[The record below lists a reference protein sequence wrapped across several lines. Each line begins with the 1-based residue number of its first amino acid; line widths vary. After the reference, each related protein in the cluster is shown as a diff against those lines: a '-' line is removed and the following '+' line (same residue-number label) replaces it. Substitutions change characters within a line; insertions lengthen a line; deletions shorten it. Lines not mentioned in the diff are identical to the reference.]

1 MSSRRLLLG
10 GAAALLAGLVYLN
23 ALHNPFVYDDYRTI
37 VENVSV
43 QSPGSFRAIVL
54 HDITRPIVNISYA
67 ADRALWGAQP
77 FGFHVTSV
85 LLHMLNVMLL
95 CQLAWQFADDVSAGS
110 GDARHAGA
118 GKRADARSA
127 RSAMPARGQVVAC
140 TAAVL
145 FAVHPMM
152 TEAVGYISGR
162 SEVLCA
168 TFFLLALMCGRRW
181 LRGDGTIWALL
192 SIGLWIV
199 AMATKEIAAMFP
211 FVLASYDWLIA
222 PATRVEK
229 RRRMLTVHLPMVT
242 IALLAAVIR
251 LAVFARVENAE
262 HVMVQWPYVLLELDV
277 VRQYLT
283 LMLFPV
289 GQAMFHDVS
298 LLKGIFDPRAVLAV
312 GTLGLMVALAWRL
325 RRVDGL
331 ASFGV
336 LWFLLLLLPSSALV
350 ALGHGEAMTEHRV
363 YLASCGLFLAVGAA
377 IGRLLTWLARV
388 NGPAPLL
395 SRAVLATGVIVLCAL
410 TVSRN
415 VVWASPVTLWHEAVD
430 RAPDHWRPRLL
441 LGEALQDNGRRDEA
455 VDQYKAALR
464 IRPTEPSAYMKLG
477 LCFAEMGRLQEAAA
491 TFQRLRDLDPRS
503 AGASTGLGAV
513 AMLQGQHDRAR
524 QYFLEAIDRDP
535 RNVSARRSLAILDE
549 IEPANPEE
557 ALRLCQEIQQLAPQT
572 PGNDECIRRNQARV
586 NAIRAGRR

>member
-1 MSSRRLLLG
+1 M
-10 GAAALLAGLVYLN
+10 YLN
-23 ALHNPFVYDDYRTI
+23 ALHNPFVYDDSRTI

-54 HDITRPIVNISYA
+54 HDITRPIVNLSYA

-85 LLHMLNVMLL
+85 LLHMLNVVLL
-95 CQLAWQFADDVSAGS
+95 YQLAWRFADDLSPASDGGRDSA
-110 GDARHAGA
+110 
-118 GKRADARSA
+118 KRAAARSA
-127 RSAMPARGQVVAC
+127 QSAMTARGPVVAS

-168 TFFLLALMCGRRW
+168 TFFLLALMSGRRW
-181 LRGDGTIWALL
+181 LHGDGAIWAML
-192 SIGLWIV
+192 SIALWLV
-199 AMATKEIAAMFP
+199 ALATKEIAAMFP
-211 FVLASYDWLIA
+211 FVLACYDWLIA
-222 PATRVEK
+222 PGNQVQK
-229 RRRMLTVHLPMVT
+229 RRRMLTVHLPIIT
-242 IALLAAVIR
+242 IAILAAVVR
-251 LAVFARVENAE
+251 LTVFARVENADPM
-262 HVMVQWPYVLLELDV
+262 MVRWPYVLLELDV
-277 VRQYLT
+277 VRRYLT
-283 LMLFPV
+283 LLLVPA

-298 LLKGIFDPRAVLAV
+298 LLKGVFDPRAILAIGV
-312 GTLGLMVALAWRL
+312 LGLMLALAWRL
-325 RRVDGL
+325 RRIDGL
-331 ASFGV
+331 ASFGI

-363 YLASCGLFLAVGAA
+363 YLASCGLFLAIGAGISHVWVRVTRLSA
-377 IGRLLTWLARV
+377 SARLLA
-388 NGPAPLL
+388 
-395 SRAVLATGVIVLCAL
+395 RAVLATGLVTLCAL
-410 TVSRN
+410 TVLRN

-441 LGEALQDNGRRDEA
+441 LGEALQDNGRREEA
-455 VDQYKAALR
+455 VEQYKAALR
-464 IRPTEPSAYMKLG
+464 IRPAEPSAYMKLG

-513 AMLQGQHDRAR
+513 AMLQGQPDRAR
-524 QYFLEAIDRDP
+524 QYFLEAIERDP

-549 IEPANPEE
+549 IEPANPAE
-557 ALRLCQEIQQLAPQT
+557 ALRLCQEIQQIAPQT
-572 PGNDECIRRNQARV
+572 PGNDDCIRRNQARV

>member
-1 MSSRRLLLG
+1 MSSRLLLG

-67 ADRALWGAQP
+67 ADRALWGAEP

-95 CQLAWQFADDVSAGS
+95 WQLAWQLADDLNAAPAATRSAGS
-110 GDARHAGA
+110 AR
-118 GKRADARSA
+118 RADARSA
-127 RSAMPARGQVVAC
+127 MSARGQVVAG
-140 TAAVL
+140 AAAIL

-181 LRGDGTIWALL
+181 IRGHGAIWALL
-192 SIGLWIV
+192 SVGLWIV
-199 AMATKEIAAMFP
+199 ALATKEIAAMFP
-211 FVLASYDWLIA
+211 FVLAGYDWLIA
-222 PATRVEK
+222 PGTRVDK
-229 RRRMLTVHLPMVT
+229 RGRTLFVYVPI
-242 IALLAAVIR
+242 IAVALMAAVAR

-262 HVMVQWPYVLLELDV
+262 LVAVQWRYVLLELDV
-277 VRQYLT
+277 VRRYLT
-283 LMLFPV
+283 LMLVPV
-289 GQAMFHDVS
+289 GQSMFHDVS
-298 LLKGIFDPRAVLAV
+298 LLRGIFDPRAVLAI
-312 GTLGLMVALAWRL
+312 GTLALMLVLAWRV
-325 RRVDGL
+325 RRSDGL
-331 ASFGV
+331 ASFGI

-363 YLASCGLFLAVGAA
+363 YLASGGLFLAAGDAIARLMVRLTRAGGRVRFYARGA
-377 IGRLLTWLARV
+377 
-388 NGPAPLL
+388 
-395 SRAVLATGVIVLCAL
+395 LATGVIVLCAL

-415 VVWASPVTLWHEAVD
+415 VVWASPVALWHEAVD

-455 VDQYKAALR
+455 VEQYEAALR

-477 LCFAEMGRLQEAAA
+477 LCFAEMGRLPEAAA
-491 TFQRLRDLDPRS
+491 TFQRLRALDPRS

-513 AMLQGQHDRAR
+513 AMLQGRLDQAR
-524 QYFLEAIDRDP
+524 QYFLDAIERDP

-549 IEPANPEE
+549 IEPANPDE
-557 ALRLCQEIQQLAPQT
+557 ALRLCQEIQQIAPQT
-572 PGNDECIRRNQARV
+572 PGNDDCIRRNQARV